1 MDFKFRSI
9 KIILCLNFFS
19 FLFYFLGQYASYSK
33 RALPQYVNI
42 ITQCSGHIALVMW
55 VLRYSVAALL
65 HLRKISLARKL
76 RFRGICFNKVIHGL
90 HLAPTTW
97 VGYLFSQGHPGLAP
111 DLDHLGWGIYS
122 IKVTQDLCLVLTTWV
137 GYLSEQNHRGL
148 CTWPQPLAGVRWP
161 MRVKT
166 CLWGIW
172 TLLGLCN
179 TLALSSN
186 QVPIDTWLSFFW
198 IKGDIHWSLPHLFFW
213 VVMESCEIFT
223 GDALFWL
230 EWIGFESWYRSLLVV
245 SVHPNF

>member
-1 MDFKFRSI
+1 
-9 KIILCLNFFS
+9 
-19 FLFYFLGQYASYSK
+19 
-33 RALPQYVNI
+33 
-42 ITQCSGHIALVMW
+42 MW

-76 RFRGICFNKVIHGL
+76 RVRGICFNKVIHSL

-111 DLDHLGWGIYS
+111 GLDHLGWGIYS

-172 TLLGLCN
+172 TLSGLCN
-179 TLALSSN
+179 TLALSSLTKPLLTLGFHFSELK
-186 QVPIDTWLSFFW
+186 VIFIEVCPICFSGLWWKAVKYLLGMLYFDWNELVLNL
-198 IKGDIHWSLPHLFFW
+198 DIG
-213 VVMESCEIFT
+213 V
-223 GDALFWL
+223 
-230 EWIGFESWYRSLLVV
+230 SW
-245 SVHPNF
+245 